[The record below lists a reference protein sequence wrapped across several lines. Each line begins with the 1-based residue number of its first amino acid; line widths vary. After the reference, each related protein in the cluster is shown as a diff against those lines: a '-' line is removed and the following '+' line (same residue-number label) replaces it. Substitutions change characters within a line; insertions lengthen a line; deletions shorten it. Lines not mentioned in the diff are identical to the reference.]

1 MQAPVISVNLEAYAI
16 TIQFPE
22 TCLYPV
28 GIIYITL
35 VQKFLLEKT
44 IGNIHKKSK
53 TSYETWR
60 FLNTILSSLR
70 QPNHFIT
77 QGIYIGYIFRL

>member
-1 MQAPVISVNLEAYAI
+1 MQTTVISVNLEAHAI

-28 GIIYITL
+28 GIIYITP

-44 IGNIHKKSK
+44 IGNIDNKSK
-53 TSYETWR
+53 ASYETWR
-60 FLNTILSSLR
+60 FLNIILNSVR
-70 QPNHFIT
+70 QHYHFIT
-77 QGIYIGYIFRL
+77 QGIYIGYMFRL

>member
-1 MQAPVISVNLEAYAI
+1 MQDRRCVNCLTVRLTKLRYAVCCMQTTVISVNLEAHAI

-28 GIIYITL
+28 GIIYITP

-44 IGNIHKKSK
+44 IGNIDNKSK
-53 TSYETWR
+53 ASYET
-60 FLNTILSSLR
+60 
-70 QPNHFIT
+70 
-77 QGIYIGYIFRL
+77 